1 MDNPIPDASNMALD
15 GKTRAERWK
24 SLRLYLKR
32 FMQAADHGSDRLA
45 ALEREAA
52 DIRSE
57 SLLLA
62 EAIQCLDA
70 LASEEVQREKSLM
83 LNDIDFDI
91 VLDEPSDAPSPH
103 PQLTEKPNAN
113 PHLCS
118 LSELPNEL
126 EKLPGIGPKNSR
138 SLADYIT
145 NAGDDEA
152 ERFLLALAAVN
163 GRTRQD
169 LARQSL
175 FDFEQDPANPK
186 RGEKD
191 E

>member
-32 FMQAADHGSDRLA
+32 FIQAADHSSDRLA

-52 DIRSE
+52 DIRSV

-70 LASEEVQREKSLM
+70 LAGEEVQREKSLM

-91 VLDEPSDAPSPH
+91 VLDEPSDAPSPR
-103 PQLTEKPNAN
+103 PQPTERPSDN
-113 PHLCS
+113 PHLRS

-126 EKLPGIGPKNSR
+126 EKLPGIGPRNSR
-138 SLADYIT
+138 PLADHIA

-163 GRTRQD
+163 DRTRQD
-169 LARQSL
+169 PARQSL
-175 FDFEQDPANPK
+175 FDLEQDPASPK
-186 RGEKD
+186 RGEED